1 MQILQNDIQSADRH
15 SALQIVAQRA
25 LKISGTIPRL
35 RNMPEA
41 WRIASTCT
49 GTGTFETAFHW
60 VANSLSSMCPEMVIL
75 KHLAW
80 RIISCVGRD
89 AWIHFAHCTFSS
101 AIVSQNEADTHSH
114 VIIGQGRVWLL
125 AMSVNLISDIWWYV
139 ICDIWYMIIWWY
151 DIWFI

>member
-49 GTGTFETAFHW
+49 GTGTFETAFHC
-60 VANSLSSMCPEMVIL
+60 VANSLSSMCPEYGDFEAPCL
-75 KHLAW
+75 KNHIMCRARCLN
-80 RIISCVGRD
+80 S
-89 AWIHFAHCTFSS
+89 FCTLH
-101 AIVSQNEADTHSH
+101 IQQCHS
-114 VIIGQGRVWLL
+114 
-125 AMSVNLISDIWWYV
+125 
-139 ICDIWYMIIWWY
+139 
-151 DIWFI
+151 FTE